1 MIVSANGSDFKP
13 VPEGTYVAICIRV
26 VDLGTQVTTYQG
38 ADKTQRKVLVV
49 WEIPEVRVER
59 EGEPEMPALIMQRY
73 TASLHEKAVLRKNLE
88 AWRGKRFT
96 DEELKGFDLKN
107 VVGQPCQVQ
116 ILHAESNGSTYA
128 NIAAIM
134 ASPKGMPKP
143 VPEHPTIN
151 FSLDRAE
158 FSEGIFGMLSDKL
171 KATIEQSPEYKALKG
186 GAPARE
192 VENFSREDLDD
203 QIPF

>member
-13 VPEGTYVAICIRV
+13 VPEGTYVAVCIRV
-26 VDLGTQVTTYQG
+26 IDLGTQVTTYQG

-96 DEELKGFDLKN
+96 DDELKGFDLKN

-134 ASPKGMPKP
+134 AAPKGLPKP

-151 FSLDRAE
+151 FSLDPKE

-186 GAPARE
+186 GMGPRE
-192 VENFSREDLDD
+192 VESFTHDNPEDE
-203 QIPF
+203 IPF